1 MDNFA
6 QIAKNG
12 IQGRHELLQ
21 TPEPSALPNHTFEL
35 VSCEAEPTPLP
46 PHMHT
51 REELQTA
58 LEEKRRWAQPF
69 LQDVAPELKSLRTS
83 QTISH
88 FDWKKQ
94 QDKEWKKVTLPHYEG
109 PLGNASTTYKTTFYV
124 SELCGRR
131 AFLVIAG
138 ADYKAAVFVNGRLV
152 GTHEGFFATFE
163 FDVTELI
170 HPGENELVIELQNDY
185 VMQGSVSEE
194 DPVSRFGDKIYA
206 ATGPGYDDPAFG
218 WHHCPPGM
226 GILEPIRLELR
237 SETFISEIFA
247 RTLEH
252 EIEFWIEATG
262 CSYEPQNVSFE
273 LSVYGQNL
281 SQTVVEHLPFVPSTG
296 KELGLGDTFTEAKAR
311 REGTLNASLPL
322 PCYKGRNLYKIRI
335 PADSMRWWSPAE
347 PWLYQAQL
355 TLKDADGRV
364 LDTLTQQFGRR
375 RFTQDIESEPKG
387 MFYLNG
393 DPIRLRGANTMGFE
407 QQDVMRGDD
416 AQLIDDIL
424 LGKLCNMNF
433 LRLTQRPVQRRI
445 YEICDRLGML
455 IQTDLPLFGCIRRHK
470 FCEVVR
476 QAEEMERHIR
486 RHACCVLVSYINEP
500 FPNANNLPS
509 MNLERPELEQF
520 FDAADI
526 VVHLSNPDRV
536 IKHVDGD
543 YDPPN
548 KLLPDSHC
556 YPMWYNGHGIDI
568 GELHKGYWMP
578 VKPGWYYG
586 CGEFGCEGLED
597 WDLMKEAYPADW
609 LVRDGE
615 TEADWDPARIVR
627 QQTSDFY
634 HFFYDRP
641 DTAQQWVCQ
650 SQSFQTLA
658 TRMMTEAFRRDD
670 RMVTF
675 AIHLFIDAWPSGW
688 MKTIMDS
695 RRNPKPAFFAYRDAL
710 APVLVSLRADKTIF
724 FGGETAKAEGWLCN
738 DTPKDSRCRMRY
750 ELVQDGTV
758 ISSYEEAAAL
768 QPCHSYC
775 AGVAKL
781 RLPEVQKR
789 TAAVLRAML
798 LDENGDCI
806 AWNQLDFTVLPK
818 CPEPAKMRVRKIEEV
833 TAEDLAAVQN
843 GEILWV
849 DKPAAGD
856 YTLGSLHLHVWESG
870 MSPYHFASTKTGHPW
885 VQGFEPADFRHWYS
899 SKTDRITALA
909 DCTVRAEGF
918 DPVLISRN
926 LDENGQWV
934 PASLLCERKQGKG
947 RIILSQI
954 SYDQMLDNPAGRIL
968 LSQPNSN
975 S

>member
-12 IQGRHELLQ
+12 IQGRHELLH
-21 TPEPSALPNHTFEL
+21 TPEPSALPDRTFEL
-35 VSCEAEPTPLP
+35 KPCKAQPTPLAA
-46 PHMHT
+46 HMHT
-51 REELQTA
+51 REELQAA
-58 LEEKRRWAQPF
+58 LEEKRRWAEPF
-69 LQDVAPELKSLRTS
+69 LRDLAPSLKSCRTV
-83 QTISH
+83 QELLD
-88 FDWKKQ
+88 F
-94 QDKEWKKVTLPHYEG
+94 EWKKSDDEQWTQVTLPHYEG
-109 PLGNASTTYKTTFYV
+109 PLGAASTTYKTTFTV
-124 SELCGRR
+124 PELCGRR

-138 ADYKAAVFVNGRLV
+138 ADYKAAVFVNGKLV

-163 FDVTELI
+163 FDVTERV
-170 HPGENELVIELQNDY
+170 HTGENKLVIELQNDY
-185 VMQGSVSEE
+185 VMQGSVSEN

-206 ATGPGYDDPAFG
+206 ATGPGYDDPAYG

-237 SETFISEIFA
+237 APTFINEIFA
-247 RTLEH
+247 RTLDD
-252 EIEFWIEATG
+252 EIEFWVEAIG
-262 CSYEPQNVSFE
+262 CSYDPQNVSFD
-273 LSVYGQNL
+273 LSVYGQNVA
-281 SQTVVEHLPFVPSTG
+281 QTVVEHLQFIPSTG

-335 PADSMRWWSPAE
+335 PAKEMRWWNPSE

-355 TLKDADGRV
+355 ILKDADGQV
-364 LDTLTQQFGRR
+364 LDTMTQQFGRR
-375 RFTQDIESEPKG
+375 RFTQDLESEPKG

-393 DPIRLRGANTMGFE
+393 KPIRLRGANTMGFE

-433 LRLTQRPVQRRI
+433 WRLTQRPVQRRI
-445 YEICDRLGML
+445 YEFCDRLGLM
-455 IQTDLPLFGCIRRHK
+455 IQTALPLFGCIRRHQ

-509 MNLERPELEQF
+509 MNLERPELEHF

-526 VVHLSNPDRV
+526 VVRLANPDRV

-597 WDLMKEAYPADW
+597 WDLMNEAYPADW
-609 LVRDGE
+609 LGRDGE
-615 TEADWDPARIVR
+615 SESDWEPARIVR
-627 QQTSDFY
+627 QQTADFY

-641 DTAQQWVCQ
+641 NTPQEWIAQ
-650 SQSFQTLA
+650 SQSFQALA

-710 APVLVSLRADKTIF
+710 APVLVSLRADKTHF

-738 DTPKDSRCRMRY
+738 DTPEDGNYRMRY
-750 ELVQDGTV
+750 ELIQNGTV
-758 ISSYEEAAAL
+758 ISSCEDSVSL
-768 QPCHSYC
+768 RSCHSYC
-775 AGVAKL
+775 SGVASFH
-781 RLPEVQKR
+781 LPEVQQR
-789 TAAVLRAML
+789 TVLQLRAML
-798 LDENGDCI
+798 LDETGACK
-806 AWNQLDFTVLPK
+806 AWNELDYTVLPA
-818 CPEPAKMRVRKIEEV
+818 CPKPAAMRVRKIDQI
-833 TAEDLAAVQN
+833 TAEDLQAVES

-849 DKPAAGD
+849 DKPQAGD
-856 YTLGSLHLHVWESG
+856 YTVGSFALHVWESG
-870 MSPYHFASTKTGHPW
+870 MSPYHFASTKTGHLW
-885 VQGFEPADFRHWYS
+885 VNGFEQADFRHWYS

-909 DCTVRAEGF
+909 DCTVFADGF
-918 DPVLISRN
+918 ETVLTSRN
-926 LDENGQWV
+926 LDESGRWT
-934 PASLLCERKQGKG
+934 PAALLCERAVGKG
-947 RIILSQI
+947 RIIISQI
-954 SYDQMLDNPAGRIL
+954 SYEQMLDNPAGCIL
-968 LSQPNSN
+968 LSRIHC
-975 S
+975 